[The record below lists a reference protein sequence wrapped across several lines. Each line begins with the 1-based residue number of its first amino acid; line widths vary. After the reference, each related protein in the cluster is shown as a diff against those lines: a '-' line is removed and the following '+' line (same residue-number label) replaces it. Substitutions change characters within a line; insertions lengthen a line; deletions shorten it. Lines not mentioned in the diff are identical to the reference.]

1 MLSVATSP
9 IMLSVVM
16 LNVVRLNVVMLSVV
30 APSQRLDWTEKS
42 IEDKRSS
49 LFVQRKEK
57 QVVKRGLQVSLR
69 VEEGLVQ
76 VKCSK
81 PKTETLFG
89 PDDILRPS
97 LVTII

>member
-1 MLSVATSP
+1 
-9 IMLSVVM
+9 
-16 LNVVRLNVVMLSVV
+16 
-30 APSQRLDWTEKS
+30 
-42 IEDKRSS
+42 
-49 LFVQRKEK
+49 
-57 QVVKRGLQVSLR
+57 

-97 LVTII
+97 LVTIL

>member
-1 MLSVATSP
+1 MLG
-9 IMLSVVM
+9 
-16 LNVVRLNVVMLSVV
+16 VVRLNVVMLSVV
-30 APSQRLDWTEKS
+30 APSQRLDWTEKF
-42 IEDKRSS
+42 IEDKHSS

-81 PKTETLFG
+81 P
-89 PDDILRPS
+89 
-97 LVTII
+97 

>member
-1 MLSVATSP
+1 
-9 IMLSVVM
+9 MLSVVM
-16 LNVVRLNVVMLSVV
+16 LSVVGLKVVMLSVV
-30 APSQRLDWTEKS
+30 APSQRLDWTEKF
-42 IEDKRSS
+42 IEDKHSS
-49 LFVQRKEK
+49 LFVRRFRGKEK

-89 PDDILRPS
+89 PDDILRPT
-97 LVTII
+97 LVTIL